1 MSCIGSAPTDQTG
14 FAFTPLR
21 SAILK
26 THSRRKRR
34 NGENM
39 RTSEIKRKT
48 AETDV
53 TLSLN
58 LDGVGEG
65 IIDTGCGFLDHMLTL
80 FAKHAHYDLSVKCV
94 GDTDVDY
101 HHTVEDVAICLG
113 KAIYE
118 SLGDKKGICRYGD
131 IILPMDE
138 ALIMVAVDISGR
150 EYLGYALDIPS
161 YRVGDFDT
169 ELCEEFMRAFVR
181 EAKLTLHLRQLSGTN
196 SHHIIEGA
204 FKALGR
210 TLAKATAIS
219 ERFANEIPSTKGK
232 L

>member
-1 MSCIGSAPTDQTG
+1 
-14 FAFTPLR
+14 
-21 SAILK
+21 
-26 THSRRKRR
+26 
-34 NGENM
+34 M
-39 RTSEIKRKT
+39 RASEIKRKT

-53 TLSLN
+53 LLSLS
-58 LDGVGEG
+58 LDGTGKNE
-65 IIDTGCGFLDHMLTL
+65 ISTGCGFLDHTLTL
-80 FAKHAHYDLSVKCV
+80 FAKHSHYDLKINCK

-113 KAIYE
+113 KAFSD
-118 SLGDKKGICRYGD
+118 SLGDKVGIKRYGS

-138 ALIMVAVDISGR
+138 ALILVAVDISGR
-150 EYLGYALDIPS
+150 DYLGYALDIPS

-169 ELCEEFMRAFVR
+169 ELCEEFMKAFVR
-181 EAKLTLHLRQLSGTN
+181 EAKITLHVRQLAGTN

-210 TLAKATAIS
+210 VLAASTEIDAK
-219 ERFANEIPSTKGK
+219 FANEIPSTKGV